1 MACFPIA
8 GDAVLSSDGR
18 TFLMVTGGQRLA
30 QRLTVGVKTIQ
41 GTYKYDLSKGI
52 PWFVLL
58 DKPNRALLPPAIRDY
73 FLSHP
78 EVHSIISLAFS
89 VDRQTRL
96 MSVDYQLRMK
106 NGEVVVAT
114 SPITPLA

>member
-8 GDAVLSSDGR
+8 GDAVLSPDGR
-18 TFLMVTGGQRLA
+18 TFLFTTGAERLA
-30 QRLTVGVKTIQ
+30 QRLRAGFKTIQ
-41 GTYKYDLSKGI
+41 GTYKYDLTKGI

-89 VDRQTRL
+89 TDRATRI
-96 MSVDYQLRMK
+96 MSCSYELRMK
-106 NGEVVVAT
+106 NGEIVTAT
-114 SPITPLA
+114 TPITPLA